1 MKKIMALCIAIPLC
15 LGLAACAG
23 NNEAAESDSSP
34 QVSEESRRELNANK
48 DKTLVNKSTE
58 SATTSGV
65 IVRTDNENLVEVRIE
80 NGEATVTL
88 NADRF
93 DELYDYSKRY
103 EGKIYTGTIKIAE
116 TSGKVKDACIAQ
128 IPELDYMNGTD
139 FVIPTIFL
147 LMENGTVES
156 TLVDFY
162 PHEFQ
167 TAEFLS
173 RQLLWMEDIVSL
185 SYENDGEGIGA
196 MTVYA
201 EDKSGIR
208 YDLRIP
214 ASFCELY
221 SGPWVCDFYNI
232 EGHYMSGYYGVL
244 TFFEDGTV
252 VFEKSWMEE
261 GNPARYTGTFDL
273 VIAENT
279 GRRPGMMDFDLYL
292 DSSSNIN
299 GEPKEIHGTYFAEV
313 SNLIGLNLWYG
324 DEDHLHWD
332 GKVLMMELEF
342 MLGYNPFG
350 GNYDYSDYVI
360 STLFEVREK
369 VEVYG
374 MTLLDTGEYVNING
388 WDCRLINLGTN
399 HADQFVTEI
408 HYAISDDGVIY
419 EYDVLNDEWIVLWVP
434 D

>member
-299 GEPKEIHGTYFAEV
+299 GEPKEIRGTYF
-313 SNLIGLNLWYG
+313 G
-324 DEDHLHWD
+324 
-332 GKVLMMELEF
+332 
-342 MLGYNPFG
+342 
-350 GNYDYSDYVI
+350 
-360 STLFEVREK
+360 
-369 VEVYG
+369 
-374 MTLLDTGEYVNING
+374 
-388 WDCRLINLGTN
+388 
-399 HADQFVTEI
+399 
-408 HYAISDDGVIY
+408 
-419 EYDVLNDEWIVLWVP
+419 
-434 D
+434 